1 MEENQQNNYPKAWYH
16 ASDFPEIKAEM
27 SEEDRTFFTQCFETK
42 DADCMDTEQQQDA
55 DCMDTQLK
63 ASARLKDFETQKR
76 LADIAALA
84 LTTAAEK
91 HHPARITS
99 AKPINLRVTCPSC
112 GKRHCEILVSNGV
125 FHCWSCNLG
134 GQLPELKHSQQ
145 RNANAV
151 DALYY
156 SNQGSTPG
164 SYDPK
169 KRHSKDDV
177 SSIPSDYEEVSPE
190 VRSWLYPIYPY
201 ATEEEQAAFIAYC
214 HPEGLIVRKPQAR
227 MPLLPHELRSLQ
239 GQVQQYCEAMHF
251 SPDVIRRE
259 GVMCAYLHIKS
270 NDQRRE
276 DPQGTDLV
284 PAIAYCNRVMGRIV
298 NVKFRSVSRNPITG
312 QWSKHFL
319 QQSPTTPCTHYGID
333 SINPLRPDAEP
344 IPQLIF
350 TEGEKDRL
358 TLMSCGFPYVL
369 SVANG
374 ASTDLEASGEAFA
387 DWIMQAQ
394 EIIVCGDKD
403 KPGRIME
410 NKLLRKYADRAK
422 HVQLPDGIKDISEL
436 RDRFGPQEVRHVI
449 SLAKDR
455 QSLYEYNIDDHMD
468 DIINV
473 ISGLYDHGY
482 AIGMGPLTDA
492 IFHPTSGGGLMIV
505 TGIPNSGKTDFLN
518 CMMTHLMFSCQKRV
532 GFLSFELPDKAKH
545 VSKIASIALGVE
557 NPEQELK
564 AADGTLDQRKVRG
577 ALMPTVRYLSRH
589 MIDFHTDTEEP
600 TTQLIIQIAEKRR
613 NTHGLDYLVIDPY
626 LFVVDEAGKT
636 SRTETERVKDMLTR
650 IQSWSRQNGVWTIIV
665 AHPRIQHKEMTKD
678 FESLN
683 FYDISGSAQWA
694 NLADFIL
701 SVRRVNKPE
710 ELKVYTVVEMLKVR
724 DQEFCRPGKVYYT
737 RQPCGRYDEREDEQ
751 ACINDYSHRAVL
763 PKDIEVWTGEA

>member
-1 MEENQQNNYPKAWYH
+1 MEENQQNNNSSNYPKAWYH
-16 ASDFPEIKAEM
+16 ASDFPELKAEM
-27 SEEDRTFFTQCFETK
+27 SEEDRIFFTQAFERP
-42 DADCMDTEQQQDA
+42 DAQSQPSERQPID
-55 DCMDTQLK
+55 LH
-63 ASARLKDFETQKR
+63 DFDTQKR
-76 LADIAALA
+76 ISTIAAQA
-84 LTTAAEK
+84 LQSAAEK

-99 AKPINLRVTCPSC
+99 GKPINLKVTCPNC
-112 GKRHCEILVSNGV
+112 NKRHCEILVSNGV

-134 GQLPELKHSQQ
+134 GQLPELKHRSQ
-145 RNANAV
+145 RNSNAV
-151 DALYY
+151 DAQYY
-156 SNQGSTPG
+156 ANATPG
-164 SYDPK
+164 DSHDPRK
-169 KRHSKDDV
+169 NRPKDDV
-177 SSIPSDYEEVSPE
+177 RSIPSDYEEISPD

-201 ATEEEQAAFIAYC
+201 TTQEEQAAFQQYC
-214 HPEGLIVRKPQAR
+214 HPEGLIARHPHAR

-239 GQVQQYCEAMHF
+239 SQVQQYCEAMHF
-251 SPDVIRRE
+251 SPDVIRKE
-259 GVMCAYLHIKS
+259 GVMCAYLHIKT

-312 QWSKHFL
+312 QWSKLFL
-319 QQSPTTPCTHYGID
+319 QQSPTTPCAHYGID
-333 SINPLRPDAEP
+333 SINPLRPGAEP

-374 ASTDLEASGEAFA
+374 ASTDLEASGEAFN
-387 DWIMQAQ
+387 DWIMQAK

-403 KPGRIME
+403 KPGRMME
-410 NKLLRKYADRAK
+410 KKLLTKYADRAK
-422 HVQLPDGIKDISEL
+422 VVQLPDGTKDISEL
-436 RDRFGPQEVRHVI
+436 RERFGPQEVRHVI
-449 SLAKDR
+449 SQARDL
-455 QSLYEYNIDDHMD
+455 QNLYEYNIDDHVD

-473 ISGLYDHGY
+473 ISGFYDHGY

-492 IFHPTSGGGLMIV
+492 IFHPTSSGGLMIV

-545 VSKIASIALGVE
+545 VSKIASIALGVA
-557 NPEQELK
+557 NAEQELK
-564 AADGTLDQRKVRG
+564 GADGRLDQRKVRG
-577 ALMPTVRYLSRH
+577 ALMPTVMYLSQH
-589 MIDFHTDTEEP
+589 MVDFHTQDQEA

-626 LFVVDEAGKT
+626 LFIVDESGKS
-636 SRTETERVKDMLTR
+636 SRTETERVKEMLTQ

-665 AHPRIQHKEMTKD
+665 AHPRIQHKEVTKD
-678 FESLN
+678 FDSLN

-710 ELKVYTVVEMLKVR
+710 EQKVYTVVEMLKVR

-763 PKDIEVWTGEA
+763 PKDIEVWTGR